1 MMKMWKNET
10 FSLFDRRIISSKFI
24 WIFLWL
30 IMGAE
35 CKTGDAKRAFT
46 LQPGGSVTIP
56 CHYDR
61 KYIQHKK
68 YWCYSYYATYNYC
81 SILASANETKGRVSV
96 VDHPDQSLFTVTMRN
111 LQDQDTGAYWCVVEI
126 EGILN
131 VDVTEELHLSVQS
144 VPDVSVVSSSV
155 SGDEGGNISVKCLY
169 SSAYKNKHKQW
180 CRYKDKSC
188 YTSQSSSVEIS
199 DDERASFTVL
209 MSGLM
214 LEDSGWYFCSVG
226 DLHAPVQLTVTGD
239 RHAPVQLT
247 VTGKTATTYSISTGV
262 SIHAASIPQNSSQT
276 SGGDKQQ
283 NILHLKVWLPL
294 LVLLLLLLL
303 MILVTMVTII
313 LRQKLKTNN
322 TNITHEKPDKACA
335 KPDDSVNPECDVI
348 YSSVIKL
355 HQIEACSPVC
365 KEKNV
370 IYSSVCEQN

>member
-1 MMKMWKNET
+1 MYVDKKIEP
-10 FSLFDRRIISSKFI
+10 SQLFDHRTVSLKLWII
-24 WIFLWL
+24 LWL

-35 CKTGDAKRAFT
+35 CKTDDVKRAFT

-169 SSAYKNKHKQW
+169 SSAYKNKHNQWCRYKDKSCYTSQSSSVEISDDERASFTVLMSGLMLEDSGWYFCSVGDLHAPVQLTVTVPDVSVVSSSVSGDEGGNISVKCLYSSAYKNKHKQW

-226 DLHAPVQLTVTGD
+226 DLHAPVQLTVTGTCSFS
-239 RHAPVQLT
+239 T
-247 VTGKTATTYSISTGV
+247 VTETTGNTDSI
-262 SIHAASIPQNSSQT
+262 
-276 SGGDKQQ
+276 
-283 NILHLKVWLPL
+283 
-294 LVLLLLLLL
+294 
-303 MILVTMVTII
+303 TI
-313 LRQKLKTNN
+313 TNN
-322 TNITHEKPDKACA
+322 SMAGTSA
-335 KPDDSVNPECDVI
+335 
-348 YSSVIKL
+348 L
-355 HQIEACSPVC
+355 FC
-365 KEKNV
+365 KK
-370 IYSSVCEQN
+370 YMLP